1 MSRDLIDAAV
11 GAMLGTLVGDSLGM
25 PGDGMTHEQIRT
37 RFGRLDSLVEG
48 ALPAGEYTDD
58 TEMAINLCESLLE
71 VGSFDQKHVAQRLAE
86 HFTPWRGYS
95 PHLYGIMARIRQGLG
110 WELPGNSSF
119 SADAASRVTALGV
132 LYADDKVVAEH
143 GASQAAITHTH
154 PNGIAGAV
162 AQAVAIS
169 EATSLGLF
177 ESTVPKEELLRKL
190 YGPVSD
196 VSIALSDGLE
206 RIADIRP
213 TPSLEA
219 LSATIARVFPCDG
232 GAVGTVPAALAAFL
246 LTDSFESAVIAAVN
260 CGGKTDTL
268 GALAGAVAGAFYGAA
283 AIPERLTTP
292 LINEAQG
299 RDHVI
304 ALGERLGALTRER
317 SGDRLEP
324 E

>member
-25 PGDGMTHEQIRT
+25 PAEGMTHEQIRAK
-37 RFGRLDSLVEG
+37 FGRLDSLQEG
-48 ALPAGEYTDD
+48 ELPAGEYTDD

-71 VGSFDQKHVAQRLAE
+71 VGDFDQKHLAQSLANQ
-86 HFTPWRGYS
+86 FTPWRCYS
-95 PHLYGIMARIRQGLG
+95 PHVYGIMARIRQGLG

-119 SADAASRVTALGV
+119 GADAASRVAALGV
-132 LYADDKVVAEH
+132 LYADDKAVAEL
-143 GASQAAITHTH
+143 GAKQAAITHTH

-162 AQAVAIS
+162 AQAVAVS
-169 EATSLGLF
+169 EATSVGLF

-196 VSIALSDGLE
+196 LSIALSDALE
-206 RIADIRP
+206 RIADIKP
-213 TPSLEA
+213 TPSLEGLA
-219 LSATIARVFPCDG
+219 AAIARVYACDG

-246 LTDSFESAVIAAVN
+246 LTDSFESAVVTAVS
-260 CGGKTDTL
+260 CGGKTDML
-268 GALAGAVAGAFYGAA
+268 GALTGAMAGAFYGAA
-283 AIPERLTTP
+283 AIPEKLTAG
-292 LINEAQG
+292 LVNEQRG

-304 ALGERLGALTRER
+304 GLGERLGALTRER
-317 SGDRLEP
+317 SGARLEP